1 MTPEVRAFEYA
12 IGLFS
17 VIIGLAVADIATS
30 FHRLVRR
37 GPRVDW
43 DPLTL
48 LAALYAL
55 WIVIGL
61 WFQIWRIR
69 DVPESRHFLFF
80 VSIFAELFVLF
91 LVAAASLPDELEAD
105 VDLRAYYQSNR
116 RYFWLLIVLY
126 QLGFAAHGAYFYTHG
141 LHAPWMH
148 LASNFA
154 IPLVVPIVLLVT
166 KSRVVH
172 YAGIAILFAVTGI
185 DRASF
190 AIN

>member
-55 WIVIGL
+55 WILIGL
-61 WFQIWRIR
+61 
-69 DVPESRHFLFF
+69 SRHFLLF

-91 LVAAASLPDELEAD
+91 LVAAASLPDELEAN
-105 VDLRAYYQSNR
+105 VALRAYYDSNR
-116 RYFWLLIVLY
+116 RYFWSLIVLY
-126 QLGFAAHGAYFYTHG
+126 QLGFAGHGAYFYTHG
-141 LHAPWMH
+141 LQAPWVH
-148 LASNFA
+148 LASNFV

-166 KSRVVH
+166 KSPVVH
-172 YAGIAILFAVTGI
+172 YVGIAVLFAVTGM

>member
-69 DVPESRHFLFF
+69 DVPDSRHFLFF

-91 LVAAASLPDELEAD
+91 LVAAASLPDELEAN
-105 VDLRAYYQSNR
+105 VALRAYYDSNR
-116 RYFWLLIVLY
+116 RYFWSLIVLY
-126 QLGFAAHGAYFYTHG
+126 QLGFAGHGAYFYTHG
-141 LHAPWMH
+141 LQAP
-148 LASNFA
+148 
-154 IPLVVPIVLLVT
+154 
-166 KSRVVH
+166 
-172 YAGIAILFAVTGI
+172 
-185 DRASF
+185 
-190 AIN
+190 